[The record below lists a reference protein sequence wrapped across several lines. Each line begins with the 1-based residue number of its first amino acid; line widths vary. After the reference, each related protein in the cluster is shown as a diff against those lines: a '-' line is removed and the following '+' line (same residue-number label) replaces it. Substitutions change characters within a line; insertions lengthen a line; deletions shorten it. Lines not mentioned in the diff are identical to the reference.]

1 MESKLKKI
9 FDEDAT
15 RKATPFDLGTGK
27 PPEPPK
33 PRASTSAGVSDD
45 AAQTGVRS
53 ADDAVEAGGTV
64 TNVSKTKFPV
74 KTTLAGAG
82 ALGGGLYMLLNPDG
96 TPQQTQQ
103 GGGPAPSPQKTDKPL
118 DELIVKPSG
127 VFDADGNRL
136 AEPPKFGDKIKKFAS
151 GAREKLGNI
160 DPSILAGLVNMGSS
174 TDLFEPPKTDA
185 QKFLEG
191 QQGYRLN
198 EAQIGQAEAQSK
210 PALFQTF
217 DAIINT
223 QDELGSPLDKANQQQ
238 LLLTLF
244 DVTQKDE
251 KFAELIKA
259 VGTYPQLLNNKEI
272 IKQITDEL
280 QKNESSI
287 SEILSAA
294 ASPTEN

>member
-1 MESKLKKI
+1 
-9 FDEDAT
+9 
-15 RKATPFDLGTGK
+15 
-27 PPEPPK
+27 
-33 PRASTSAGVSDD
+33 
-45 AAQTGVRS
+45 
-53 ADDAVEAGGTV
+53 
-64 TNVSKTKFPV
+64 
-74 KTTLAGAG
+74 
-82 ALGGGLYMLLNPDG
+82 
-96 TPQQTQQ
+96 
-103 GGGPAPSPQKTDKPL
+103 
-118 DELIVKPSG
+118 
-127 VFDADGNRL
+127 
-136 AEPPKFGDKIKKFAS
+136 
-151 GAREKLGNI
+151 
-160 DPSILAGLVNMGSS
+160 MGSS

-223 QDELGSPLDKANQQQ
+223 QDELGSPLDKANQQK

-272 IKQITDEL
+272 IKQITNEL